1 MYIPW
6 QSTLMQET
14 FGASSTD
21 ASIVG
26 TMSDK
31 VISFYSSVVAELWPL
46 FLSIGVL
53 AFAAGFILR
62 KLSFGRK

>member
-1 MYIPW
+1 MN
-6 QSTLMQET
+6 SA
-14 FGASSTD
+14 ASQIIQDMAT
-21 ASIVG
+21 
-26 TMSDK
+26 TT
-31 VISFYSSVVAELWPL
+31 ISFYGDVVYNLWPL